1 MKIKKFLFVARC
13 FPTIW
18 EVFTQKFSSN
28 VCSWKLLL
36 VQHDQTKSIFVLSI
50 LIAKF
55 TVKCS
60 LFVLSKKLS
69 QYCDCVYPV
78 FLTKTCGLS
87 HGISLWDWVL
97 GGTGRKVPNLNV
109 ISYCKASKMFQQQ
122 WQRDNSKSIGESLC
136 NFLKILNL
144 TSDNMFQIQWGSEHF
159 LIKGN

>member
-1 MKIKKFLFVARC
+1 MICGPNDRNILAVLVLSLRSANLMKIKKFLFVARC

-36 VQHDQTKSIFVLSI
+36 FQHDQTKSIFVLSI

-55 TVKCS
+55 TVKCC

-97 GGTGRKVPNLNV
+97 GGTGRKAP
-109 ISYCKASKMFQQQ
+109 ISMWFPIAKLPKCSNSNDKETIPKASEKVFV
-122 WQRDNSKSIGESLC
+122 I
-136 NFLKILNL
+136 F
-144 TSDNMFQIQWGSEHF
+144 
-159 LIKGN
+159 

>member
-1 MKIKKFLFVARC
+1 MGSFHTKVFFKCLQLKTTFGPTWSNQIYLCSQYSHSKSKVKF
-13 FPTIW
+13 
-18 EVFTQKFSSN
+18 
-28 VCSWKLLL
+28 
-36 VQHDQTKSIFVLSI
+36 
-50 LIAKF
+50 
-55 TVKCS
+55 S

-97 GGTGRKVPNLNV
+97 GGTGRRAPNLNV